1 MSDEPPRA
9 PPTDWYVEDVVVGR
23 HRVPMKQLSFGDVL
37 ATAAEGDPEP
47 WWAHVWP
54 AGLLLA
60 EHVLDGPRLD
70 GLRVLDLGTGS
81 GIVGIAAALQG
92 AEVTFSDLFTD
103 ALELAA
109 DNARRSGLKGFHL
122 LQLDWRTP
130 PDLQFDIVYAADV
143 VYESDR
149 LEALAR
155 AIASLMAP
163 DGYAIVGD
171 PKRPHLPKFIEALPA
186 AGLASETERDDEE
199 GLILR
204 LRHAH

>member
-70 GLRVLDLGTGS
+70 GLRVLDVGTGS

-92 AEVTFSDLFTD
+92 AEVTFSDLCAE

-109 DNARRSGLKGFHL
+109 DNARRSGLSGFHT

-143 VYESDR
+143 VYEKDR
-149 LEALAR
+149 LVALAR
-155 AIASLMAP
+155 AIASLMAV
-163 DGYAIVGD
+163 DGSALVGD
-171 PKRPHLPKFIEALPA
+171 PRRPHLPAFLAALPA
-186 AGLASETERDDEE
+186 AGLSSEIERDDDQ
-199 GLILR
+199 GLLLR